1 MFRSLGKSKIAFV
14 LAILFGISLFFFKG
28 GSRYSNLFNSDT
40 VVATV
45 SGTPISTSKFNRT
58 MQMNI
63 NKFNQ
68 MLGKPIT
75 GDEIRSFQIHSL
87 SLEALI
93 NDAVFENEYDSIK
106 LIIDESVIAQKTK
119 ERIPQLYDKN
129 NKLNETYLN
138 TFLKQQQLKIE
149 DIVQIINFETRDEFV
164 NNALFYFLWTYIGLF
179 NINYPQY
186 FSSKIDNYNNHS
198 RKISYIEFL
207 LEEVNIENDIQKYAL
222 NMKEELEKYY
232 ENNINQYMSKEN
244 RNVEYIIFNKKKYA
258 DNFVP
263 TNFEIKEYFNAN
275 KELYY
280 QKEKRSFTQFNFK
293 KLEEA
298 KNFKSKIQNF
308 INPSD
313 ILKIAEENNI
323 RFSEFENLIADE
335 MLEEISKP
343 LFELNQNQQSKIIET
358 SIAKHI
364 IILQSIEPERQLK
377 FDEVKENIKNTITA
391 IELNNYFTDIKNQ
404 ASEKILNGK
413 SLSEIANDFNLT
425 ISLINNITQDY
436 DQYDQSEEIIISS
449 LIPAAFGSNKDFV
462 SDVIDIN
469 NDYAYIFN
477 VKKIT
482 PSTPLD
488 ITSIQEILLNDWKKS
503 KKIETINSDVKINKD
518 NNNFFS
524 QLLSTYQLQPKELII
539 NNNFNELPRSFIVEV
554 LEGEKGQNIQYIDNN
569 LVHIAKIIDI
579 TIPDEKND
587 NISISMADDLRGSFG
602 GELYKNKNMSTNDS
616 LINAII
622 QQY

>member
-87 SLEALI
+87 SLGALI

-106 LIIDESVIAQKTK
+106 LIIDESVVAQKTK

-164 NNALFYFLWTYIGLF
+164 NNALF

-258 DNFVP
+258 NNFVP

-280 QKEKRSFTQFNFK
+280 QNEQRSFIQFNFK
-293 KLEEA
+293 TLEEA

-313 ILKIAEENNI
+313 ILKFAEENNI
-323 RFSEFENLIADE
+323 RFNEFENLIADE

-413 SLSEIANDFNLT
+413 LLSEIANDFNLT

-477 VKKIT
+477 VKEIT

-503 KKIETINSDVKINKD
+503 KKIEKINSDVKINKN

-554 LEGEKGQNIQYIDNN
+554 LEGEKGQNIQYIYNN

-602 GELYKNKNMSTNDS
+602 GELYKNKNISTNDS

>member
-68 MLGKPIT
+68 MLGKPMT

-87 SLEALI
+87 SLGALI

-106 LIIDESVIAQKTK
+106 LIIDESVVAQKTK

-129 NKLNETYLN
+129 NKLNEIYLN

-164 NNALFYFLWTYIGLF
+164 NNALF

-186 FSSKIDNYNNHS
+186 FSSKINNYNNHS

-258 DNFVP
+258 NNFVP

-280 QKEKRSFTQFNFK
+280 QKEKRSFIQFNFK

-313 ILKIAEENNI
+313 ILKFAEENNI
-323 RFSEFENLIADE
+323 RFNEFENLIADE

-391 IELNNYFTDIKNQ
+391 IELNNYFIDIKNQ

-413 SLSEIANDFNLT
+413 LLSEIANDFNLT

-477 VKKIT
+477 VKEIT

-503 KKIETINSDVKINKD
+503 KKIEKINSDVKINKD

-616 LINAII
+616 LINAIL

>member
-1 MFRSLGKSKIAFV
+1 
-14 LAILFGISLFFFKG
+14 
-28 GSRYSNLFNSDT
+28 
-40 VVATV
+40 
-45 SGTPISTSKFNRT
+45 
-58 MQMNI
+58 
-63 NKFNQ
+63 

-87 SLEALI
+87 SLGALI

-106 LIIDESVIAQKTK
+106 LIIDESVVAQKTK

-164 NNALFYFLWTYIGLF
+164 NNALF

-232 ENNINQYMSKEN
+232 ENNIDQYMSKEN

-258 DNFVP
+258 NNFVP

-280 QKEKRSFTQFNFK
+280 QKEKRSFIQFNFK

-313 ILKIAEENNI
+313 ILKFAEENNI
-323 RFSEFENLIADE
+323 RFNEFENLIADE

-477 VKKIT
+477 VKEIT

-503 KKIETINSDVKINKD
+503 KKIEKINSDVKINKD

>member
-87 SLEALI
+87 SLGALI

-106 LIIDESVIAQKTK
+106 LIIDESVVAQKTK

-164 NNALFYFLWTYIGLF
+164 NNALF

-258 DNFVP
+258 NNFVP

-280 QKEKRSFTQFNFK
+280 QKEKRSFIQFNFK
-293 KLEEA
+293 TLEEA

-313 ILKIAEENNI
+313 ILKFAEENNI
-323 RFSEFENLIADE
+323 RFNEFENLIADE

>member
-106 LIIDESVIAQKTK
+106 LIIDESVIARKTK

-164 NNALFYFLWTYIGLF
+164 NNALF

-280 QKEKRSFTQFNFK
+280 QKEKRSFIQFNFK
-293 KLEEA
+293 
-298 KNFKSKIQNF
+298 
-308 INPSD
+308 
-313 ILKIAEENNI
+313 
-323 RFSEFENLIADE
+323 
-335 MLEEISKP
+335 
-343 LFELNQNQQSKIIET
+343 
-358 SIAKHI
+358 
-364 IILQSIEPERQLK
+364 
-377 FDEVKENIKNTITA
+377 
-391 IELNNYFTDIKNQ
+391 
-404 ASEKILNGK
+404 
-413 SLSEIANDFNLT
+413 
-425 ISLINNITQDY
+425 
-436 DQYDQSEEIIISS
+436 
-449 LIPAAFGSNKDFV
+449 
-462 SDVIDIN
+462 
-469 NDYAYIFN
+469 
-477 VKKIT
+477 
-482 PSTPLD
+482 
-488 ITSIQEILLNDWKKS
+488 
-503 KKIETINSDVKINKD
+503 
-518 NNNFFS
+518 
-524 QLLSTYQLQPKELII
+524 
-539 NNNFNELPRSFIVEV
+539 
-554 LEGEKGQNIQYIDNN
+554 
-569 LVHIAKIIDI
+569 
-579 TIPDEKND
+579 
-587 NISISMADDLRGSFG
+587 
-602 GELYKNKNMSTNDS
+602 
-616 LINAII
+616 
-622 QQY
+622 

>member
-87 SLEALI
+87 SLGALI

-106 LIIDESVIAQKTK
+106 LIIDESVVAQKTK

-164 NNALFYFLWTYIGLF
+164 NNALF

-222 NMKEELEKYY
+222 NMEEELEKYY

-258 DNFVP
+258 NNFVP

-280 QKEKRSFTQFNFK
+280 QKEKRSFIQFNFK

-298 KNFKSKIQNF
+298 RNFKSKIQNF

-313 ILKIAEENNI
+313 ILKFAEENNI
-323 RFSEFENLIADE
+323 RFNEFENLIADE

-413 SLSEIANDFNLT
+413 LLSEIANDFNLT

-477 VKKIT
+477 VKEIT

-503 KKIETINSDVKINKD
+503 KKIEKINSDVKINKD

>member
-87 SLEALI
+87 SLGALI

-106 LIIDESVIAQKTK
+106 LIIDESVVAQKTK

-164 NNALFYFLWTYIGLF
+164 NNALF

-280 QKEKRSFTQFNFK
+280 QKEKRSFIQFNFK

-313 ILKIAEENNI
+313 ILKFAEENNI

-477 VKKIT
+477 VKEIT

>member
-40 VVATV
+40 VVATI

-87 SLEALI
+87 SLGALI

-106 LIIDESVIAQKTK
+106 LIIDESVVAQKTK

-164 NNALFYFLWTYIGLF
+164 NNALF

-232 ENNINQYMSKEN
+232 ENNIDQYMSKEN
-244 RNVEYIIFNKKKYA
+244 RNVEYIIFNKIKYA
-258 DNFVP
+258 NNFVP
-263 TNFEIKEYFNAN
+263 TSFEIKEYFNAN

-280 QKEKRSFTQFNFK
+280 QKEKRSFIQFNFK
-293 KLEEA
+293 TLEEA

-313 ILKIAEENNI
+313 ILKFAEENNI
-323 RFSEFENLIADE
+323 RFNEFENLIADE

-413 SLSEIANDFNLT
+413 LLSEIANDFNLT

-477 VKKIT
+477 VKEIT

-488 ITSIQEILLNDWKKS
+488 ITSIQEILLNDWKKT
-503 KKIETINSDVKINKD
+503 KKIEKINSDVKINKD

>member
-40 VVATV
+40 VVATI

-87 SLEALI
+87 SLGALI

-106 LIIDESVIAQKTK
+106 LIIDESVVAQKTK

-164 NNALFYFLWTYIGLF
+164 NNALF

-258 DNFVP
+258 NNFVP

-280 QKEKRSFTQFNFK
+280 QNEQRSFIQFNFK
-293 KLEEA
+293 TLEEA

-313 ILKIAEENNI
+313 ILKFAEENNI
-323 RFSEFENLIADE
+323 RFNEFENLIADE

-391 IELNNYFTDIKNQ
+391 IELNNYFIDIKNQ

-413 SLSEIANDFNLT
+413 LLSEIANDFNLT

-477 VKKIT
+477 VKEIT

-503 KKIETINSDVKINKD
+503 KKIEKINSDVKINKD

>member
-28 GSRYSNLFNSDT
+28 GSRYSNFFNSDT

-87 SLEALI
+87 SLGALI

-106 LIIDESVIAQKTK
+106 LIIDESVVAQKTK

-164 NNALFYFLWTYIGLF
+164 NNALF

-186 FSSKIDNYNNHS
+186 FSSKINNYNNHS

-258 DNFVP
+258 NNFVP

-280 QKEKRSFTQFNFK
+280 QNEQRSFIQFNFK
-293 KLEEA
+293 TLEEA

-313 ILKIAEENNI
+313 ILKFAEENNI
-323 RFSEFENLIADE
+323 RFNEFENLIADE

-413 SLSEIANDFNLT
+413 LLSEIANDFNLT

-477 VKKIT
+477 VKEIT

-503 KKIETINSDVKINKD
+503 KKIKKINSDVKINKD

-554 LEGEKGQNIQYIDNN
+554 LEGEKGQNIHYIENN

-579 TIPDEKND
+579 TIPDEKNE

-602 GELYKNKNMSTNDS
+602 GELYKNKNISTNDS

>member
-40 VVATV
+40 VVATI

-87 SLEALI
+87 SLGALI

-106 LIIDESVIAQKTK
+106 LIIDESVVAQKTK

-164 NNALFYFLWTYIGLF
+164 NNALF

-258 DNFVP
+258 NNFVP

-280 QKEKRSFTQFNFK
+280 QKEKRSFIQFNFK
-293 KLEEA
+293 TLEEA

-313 ILKIAEENNI
+313 ILKFAEENNI
-323 RFSEFENLIADE
+323 RFNEFENLIADE

-377 FDEVKENIKNTITA
+377 FDEVKENIKNTITE

-413 SLSEIANDFNLT
+413 LLSEIANDFNLT

-477 VKKIT
+477 VKEIT

-503 KKIETINSDVKINKD
+503 KKIEKINSDVKINKD

>member
-40 VVATV
+40 VVATI

-87 SLEALI
+87 SLGALI

-106 LIIDESVIAQKTK
+106 LIIDESVVAQKTK

-164 NNALFYFLWTYIGLF
+164 NNALF

-186 FSSKIDNYNNHS
+186 FSSKINNYNNHS

-232 ENNINQYMSKEN
+232 ENNIDQYMSKEN

-258 DNFVP
+258 NNFVP

-280 QKEKRSFTQFNFK
+280 QNEQRSFIQFNFK

-313 ILKIAEENNI
+313 ILKFAEENNI
-323 RFSEFENLIADE
+323 RFNEFENLIADE

-413 SLSEIANDFNLT
+413 LLSEIANDFNLT

-477 VKKIT
+477 VKEIT

-503 KKIETINSDVKINKD
+503 KKIEKINSDVKINKD

>member
-40 VVATV
+40 VVATI

-87 SLEALI
+87 SLGALI

-106 LIIDESVIAQKTK
+106 LIIDESVVAQKTK

-129 NKLNETYLN
+129 NKLNEIYLN

-164 NNALFYFLWTYIGLF
+164 NNALF

-222 NMKEELEKYY
+222 NMKEELKKYY

-258 DNFVP
+258 NNFVP
-263 TNFEIKEYFNAN
+263 TNFEIKEYFNTN

-280 QKEKRSFTQFNFK
+280 QNEQRSFIQFNFK
-293 KLEEA
+293 TLEEA

-313 ILKIAEENNI
+313 ILKFAEENNI
-323 RFSEFENLIADE
+323 RFNEFENLIADE

-413 SLSEIANDFNLT
+413 LLSEIANDFNLT

-477 VKKIT
+477 VKEIT

-503 KKIETINSDVKINKD
+503 KKIEKINSDVKINKD

>member
-40 VVATV
+40 VVATI

-87 SLEALI
+87 SLGALI

-106 LIIDESVIAQKTK
+106 LIIDESVVAQKTK

-164 NNALFYFLWTYIGLF
+164 NNALF

-258 DNFVP
+258 NNFVP

-280 QKEKRSFTQFNFK
+280 QNEQRSFIQFNFK
-293 KLEEA
+293 TLEEA

-313 ILKIAEENNI
+313 ILKFAEENNI
-323 RFSEFENLIADE
+323 RFNEFENLIADE

-477 VKKIT
+477 VKEIT

-503 KKIETINSDVKINKD
+503 KKIEKINSDVKINKD

>member
-40 VVATV
+40 VVATI

-87 SLEALI
+87 SLGALI

-106 LIIDESVIAQKTK
+106 LIIDESVVAQKTK

-164 NNALFYFLWTYIGLF
+164 NNALF

-258 DNFVP
+258 NNFVP

-280 QKEKRSFTQFNFK
+280 QQEKRSFIQFNFK
-293 KLEEA
+293 TLEEA

-313 ILKIAEENNI
+313 ILKFAEENNI
-323 RFSEFENLIADE
+323 RFNEFENLIADE

-413 SLSEIANDFNLT
+413 LLSEIANDFNLT

-477 VKKIT
+477 VKEIT

-503 KKIETINSDVKINKD
+503 KKIEKINSDVKINKD

>member
-164 NNALFYFLWTYIGLF
+164 NNALF

>member
-164 NNALFYFLWTYIGLF
+164 NNALF

-258 DNFVP
+258 NNFVP

-280 QKEKRSFTQFNFK
+280 QKEKRSFIQFNFK

>member
-40 VVATV
+40 VVATI

-87 SLEALI
+87 SLGALI

-106 LIIDESVIAQKTK
+106 LIIDESVVAQKTK

-164 NNALFYFLWTYIGLF
+164 NNALF

-207 LEEVNIENDIQKYAL
+207 LEEINIENDIQKYAL

-258 DNFVP
+258 NNFVP

-280 QKEKRSFTQFNFK
+280 QKEKRSFIQFNFK

-313 ILKIAEENNI
+313 ILKFAEENNI
-323 RFSEFENLIADE
+323 RFNEFENLIADE

-391 IELNNYFTDIKNQ
+391 IELNNYFIDIKNQ

-413 SLSEIANDFNLT
+413 LLSEIANDFNLT

-477 VKKIT
+477 VKEIT

-503 KKIETINSDVKINKD
+503 KKIEKINSDVKINKD

>member
-87 SLEALI
+87 SLGALI

-106 LIIDESVIAQKTK
+106 LIIDESVVAQKTK

-129 NKLNETYLN
+129 NKLNQTYLN

-164 NNALFYFLWTYIGLF
+164 NNALF

-258 DNFVP
+258 NNFVP

-280 QKEKRSFTQFNFK
+280 QKEKRSFIQFNFK

-298 KNFKSKIQNF
+298 RNFKSKIQNF

-313 ILKIAEENNI
+313 ILKFAEENNI
-323 RFSEFENLIADE
+323 RFNEFENLIADE

-391 IELNNYFTDIKNQ
+391 IELNNYFIDIKNQ

-477 VKKIT
+477 VKEIT

-503 KKIETINSDVKINKD
+503 KKIEKINSDVKINKD

>member
-87 SLEALI
+87 SLGALI

-164 NNALFYFLWTYIGLF
+164 NNALF

-244 RNVEYIIFNKKKYA
+244 RNVEYIIFNKKKYTN
-258 DNFVP
+258 NFVP

-280 QKEKRSFTQFNFK
+280 QKEKRSFIQFNFK

-313 ILKIAEENNI
+313 ILKFAEENNI

>member
-164 NNALFYFLWTYIGLF
+164 NNALF

-258 DNFVP
+258 NNFVP

-280 QKEKRSFTQFNFK
+280 QKEKRSFIQFNFK

-579 TIPDEKND
+579 TIPNEKND

>member
-87 SLEALI
+87 SLGALI

-106 LIIDESVIAQKTK
+106 LIIDESVVAQKTK

-164 NNALFYFLWTYIGLF
+164 NNALF

-244 RNVEYIIFNKKKYA
+244 RNVEYIIFNKKKYTN
-258 DNFVP
+258 NFVP

-280 QKEKRSFTQFNFK
+280 QKEKRSFIQFNFK

-313 ILKIAEENNI
+313 ILKFAEKNNI
-323 RFSEFENLIADE
+323 RFNEFENLIADE

-364 IILQSIEPERQLK
+364 IILQSIKPEKQLK
-377 FDEVKENIKNTITA
+377 FDEVKEKIKNTITA

-477 VKKIT
+477 VKEIT

-503 KKIETINSDVKINKD
+503 KKIEKINSDVKTNKD

>member
-40 VVATV
+40 VVATI

-87 SLEALI
+87 SLGALI

-106 LIIDESVIAQKTK
+106 LIIDESVVAQKTK

-164 NNALFYFLWTYIGLF
+164 NNALF

-186 FSSKIDNYNNHS
+186 FSSKINNYNNHS

-258 DNFVP
+258 NNFVP

-280 QKEKRSFTQFNFK
+280 QKEKRSFIQFNFK
-293 KLEEA
+293 TLEEA

-313 ILKIAEENNI
+313 ILKFAEENNI
-323 RFSEFENLIADE
+323 RFNEFENLIADE

-477 VKKIT
+477 VKEIT

-503 KKIETINSDVKINKD
+503 KKIEKINSDVKINKD

>member
-87 SLEALI
+87 SLGALI

-106 LIIDESVIAQKTK
+106 LIIDESVVAQKTK

-164 NNALFYFLWTYIGLF
+164 NNALF

-258 DNFVP
+258 SNFFP

-280 QKEKRSFTQFNFK
+280 QKEKRSFIQFNFK

-313 ILKIAEENNI
+313 ILKFAEENNI

>member
-164 NNALFYFLWTYIGLF
+164 NNALF

-313 ILKIAEENNI
+313 ILKFAEENNI

-503 KKIETINSDVKINKD
+503 KKIEKINSDVKINKD

>member
-87 SLEALI
+87 SLGALI

-106 LIIDESVIAQKTK
+106 LIIDETVVAQKTK
-119 ERIPQLYDKN
+119 ERMPQLYNKN

-164 NNALFYFLWTYIGLF
+164 NNALF

-244 RNVEYIIFNKKKYA
+244 RNVEYIIFNKKKYTN
-258 DNFVP
+258 NFVP

-280 QKEKRSFTQFNFK
+280 QKEKRSFIQFNFK

-313 ILKIAEENNI
+313 ILKFAEENNI

-477 VKKIT
+477 VKEIT

-579 TIPDEKND
+579 MIPDEKND
-587 NISISMADDLRGSFG
+587 NISISMAHDLRGSFG

>member
-1 MFRSLGKSKIAFV
+1 
-14 LAILFGISLFFFKG
+14 
-28 GSRYSNLFNSDT
+28 
-40 VVATV
+40 
-45 SGTPISTSKFNRT
+45 
-58 MQMNI
+58 
-63 NKFNQ
+63 

-87 SLEALI
+87 SLGALI

-106 LIIDESVIAQKTK
+106 LIIDESVVAQKTK

-164 NNALFYFLWTYIGLF
+164 NNALF

-258 DNFVP
+258 NNFVP
-263 TNFEIKEYFNAN
+263 TNFEIKEYFNTN

-280 QKEKRSFTQFNFK
+280 QNEQRSFIQFNFK
-293 KLEEA
+293 TLEEA

-313 ILKIAEENNI
+313 ILKFAEENNI
-323 RFSEFENLIADE
+323 RFNEFENLIADE

-413 SLSEIANDFNLT
+413 LLSEIANDFNLT

-477 VKKIT
+477 VKEIT

-503 KKIETINSDVKINKD
+503 KKIEKINSDVKINKD

-554 LEGEKGQNIQYIDNN
+554 LEGEKGQNIQYIYNN

>member
-87 SLEALI
+87 SLGALI

-106 LIIDESVIAQKTK
+106 LIIDESVVAQKTK

-164 NNALFYFLWTYIGLF
+164 NNALF

-258 DNFVP
+258 NNFVP

-280 QKEKRSFTQFNFK
+280 QNEQRSFIQFNFK
-293 KLEEA
+293 TLEEA

-313 ILKIAEENNI
+313 ILKFAEENNI
-323 RFSEFENLIADE
+323 RFNEFENLIADE

-413 SLSEIANDFNLT
+413 LLSEIANDFNLT

-477 VKKIT
+477 VKEIT

-503 KKIETINSDVKINKD
+503 KKIEKINSDVKINKD

-524 QLLSTYQLQPKELII
+524 QLLSTYQLQPQELII
-539 NNNFNELPRSFIVEV
+539 NNNFTELPRRFIIDI
-554 LEGEKGQNIQYIDNN
+554 LEGEKGHNIQYIDNN

>member
-28 GSRYSNLFNSDT
+28 GSRYSNLLNSDT

-87 SLEALI
+87 SLGALI

-106 LIIDESVIAQKTK
+106 LIIDETVVAQKTK

-164 NNALFYFLWTYIGLF
+164 NNALF

-186 FSSKIDNYNNHS
+186 FSSKINNYNNHS

-258 DNFVP
+258 NNFVP

-280 QKEKRSFTQFNFK
+280 QKEKRSFIQFNFK

-313 ILKIAEENNI
+313 ILKFAEENNI
-323 RFSEFENLIADE
+323 RFNEFENLIADE

-477 VKKIT
+477 VKEIT

-503 KKIETINSDVKINKD
+503 KKIEKINSDVKINKD

-616 LINAII
+616 LINAIL

>member
-40 VVATV
+40 VVATI

-87 SLEALI
+87 SLGALI

-106 LIIDESVIAQKTK
+106 LIIDESVVAQKTK

-164 NNALFYFLWTYIGLF
+164 NNALF

-258 DNFVP
+258 NNFVP

-280 QKEKRSFTQFNFK
+280 QNEQRSFIQFNFK

-313 ILKIAEENNI
+313 ILKFAKENNI
-323 RFSEFENLIADE
+323 RFNEFENLIADE

-413 SLSEIANDFNLT
+413 LLSEIANDFNLT

-477 VKKIT
+477 VKEIT

-503 KKIETINSDVKINKD
+503 KKIEKINSDVKINKD

>member
-40 VVATV
+40 VVATI

-87 SLEALI
+87 SLGALI

-106 LIIDESVIAQKTK
+106 LIIDESVVAQKTK

-129 NKLNETYLN
+129 NKLNEIYLN

-164 NNALFYFLWTYIGLF
+164 NNALF

-207 LEEVNIENDIQKYAL
+207 LEEINIENDIQKYAL

-232 ENNINQYMSKEN
+232 ENNIDQYMSKEN

-258 DNFVP
+258 NNFVP

-280 QKEKRSFTQFNFK
+280 QKEKRSFIQFNFK
-293 KLEEA
+293 TLEEA

-313 ILKIAEENNI
+313 ILKFAEENNI
-323 RFSEFENLIADE
+323 RFNEFENLIADE

-377 FDEVKENIKNTITA
+377 FDEVKENIKNTITG
-391 IELNNYFTDIKNQ
+391 IELNNYFIDIKNQ

-413 SLSEIANDFNLT
+413 LLSEIANDFNLT

-477 VKKIT
+477 VKEIT

-503 KKIETINSDVKINKD
+503 KKIEKINSDVKINKD

>member
-87 SLEALI
+87 SLGALI

-164 NNALFYFLWTYIGLF
+164 NNALF

-258 DNFVP
+258 NNFVP

-280 QKEKRSFTQFNFK
+280 QKEKRSFIQFNFK

-313 ILKIAEENNI
+313 ILKFAEENNI
-323 RFSEFENLIADE
+323 RFNEFENLIADE

-477 VKKIT
+477 VKEIT

>member
-40 VVATV
+40 VVATI

-87 SLEALI
+87 SLGALI

-106 LIIDESVIAQKTK
+106 LIIDESVVAQKTK

-164 NNALFYFLWTYIGLF
+164 NNALF

-258 DNFVP
+258 NNFVP

-280 QKEKRSFTQFNFK
+280 QQEKRSFIQFNFK

-313 ILKIAEENNI
+313 ILKFAEENNI
-323 RFSEFENLIADE
+323 RFNEFENLIADE

-413 SLSEIANDFNLT
+413 LLSEIANDFNLT

-436 DQYDQSEEIIISS
+436 DQYNQSEEIIISS

-477 VKKIT
+477 VKEIT

-503 KKIETINSDVKINKD
+503 KKIEKINSDVKINKD

-539 NNNFNELPRSFIVEV
+539 NNNFNELPRIFIIEV

>member
-164 NNALFYFLWTYIGLF
+164 NNALF

-244 RNVEYIIFNKKKYA
+244 RNVEYIIFNKKKYTN
-258 DNFVP
+258 NFVP

-313 ILKIAEENNI
+313 ILKFAEENNI

-462 SDVIDIN
+462 SDLIDIN

>member
-87 SLEALI
+87 SLGALI

-106 LIIDESVIAQKTK
+106 LIIDESVVAQKTK

-129 NKLNETYLN
+129 NKLNEIYLN

-164 NNALFYFLWTYIGLF
+164 NNALF

-258 DNFVP
+258 NNFVP

-280 QKEKRSFTQFNFK
+280 QNEQRSFIQFNFK

-313 ILKIAEENNI
+313 ILKFAEENNI
-323 RFSEFENLIADE
+323 RFNEFENLIADE

-477 VKKIT
+477 VKEIT

-503 KKIETINSDVKINKD
+503 KKIEKINSDVKINID

>member
-40 VVATV
+40 VVATI

-87 SLEALI
+87 SLGALI

-106 LIIDESVIAQKTK
+106 LIIDESVVAQKTK

-164 NNALFYFLWTYIGLF
+164 NNALF

-258 DNFVP
+258 NNFVP

-280 QKEKRSFTQFNFK
+280 QKEKRSFIQFNFK
-293 KLEEA
+293 TLEEA

-313 ILKIAEENNI
+313 ILKFAEENNI
-323 RFSEFENLIADE
+323 RFNEFENLIADE

-377 FDEVKENIKNTITA
+377 FDEVKENIKNTITE

-413 SLSEIANDFNLT
+413 LLSEIANDFNLT

-436 DQYDQSEEIIISS
+436 DQYDQTEEIIISS

-477 VKKIT
+477 VKEIT

-503 KKIETINSDVKINKD
+503 KKIEKINSDVKINKD

-554 LEGEKGQNIQYIDNN
+554 LEGEKGQNIQYIYNN

-602 GELYKNKNMSTNDS
+602 GELYKNKNISTNDS

>member
-87 SLEALI
+87 SLGALI

-106 LIIDESVIAQKTK
+106 LIIDESVVAQKTK

-164 NNALFYFLWTYIGLF
+164 NNALF

-232 ENNINQYMSKEN
+232 ENNIDQYMSKEN

-258 DNFVP
+258 NNFVP

-280 QKEKRSFTQFNFK
+280 QQEKRSFIQFNFK

-313 ILKIAEENNI
+313 ILKFAEENNI
-323 RFSEFENLIADE
+323 RFNEFENLIADE

-413 SLSEIANDFNLT
+413 LLSEIANDFNLT

-477 VKKIT
+477 VKEIT

-503 KKIETINSDVKINKD
+503 KKIEKINSDVKINKD

>member
-40 VVATV
+40 VVATI

-87 SLEALI
+87 SLGALI

-106 LIIDESVIAQKTK
+106 LIIDESVVAQKTK

-164 NNALFYFLWTYIGLF
+164 NNALF

-186 FSSKIDNYNNHS
+186 FSSKINNYNNHS

-258 DNFVP
+258 NNFVP

-280 QKEKRSFTQFNFK
+280 QNEQRSFIQFNFK
-293 KLEEA
+293 TLEEA

-313 ILKIAEENNI
+313 ILKFAEENNI
-323 RFSEFENLIADE
+323 RFNEFENLIADE

-364 IILQSIEPERQLK
+364 IILQSIEPARQLK

-413 SLSEIANDFNLT
+413 LLSEIANDFNLT

-477 VKKIT
+477 VKEIT

-503 KKIETINSDVKINKD
+503 KKIEKINSDVKINKD

-554 LEGEKGQNIQYIDNN
+554 LEGEKGQNIQYIYNN

>member
-87 SLEALI
+87 SLGALI

-106 LIIDESVIAQKTK
+106 LIIDESVVAQKTK

-164 NNALFYFLWTYIGLF
+164 NNALF

-258 DNFVP
+258 NNFVP

-280 QKEKRSFTQFNFK
+280 QNEKRSFIQFNFK

-313 ILKIAEENNI
+313 ILKFAEENNI
-323 RFSEFENLIADE
+323 RFNEFENLIADE

-413 SLSEIANDFNLT
+413 LLSEIANDFNLT

-477 VKKIT
+477 VKEIT

-503 KKIETINSDVKINKD
+503 KKIEKINSDVKINKD

>member
-40 VVATV
+40 VVATI

-87 SLEALI
+87 SLGALI

-106 LIIDESVIAQKTK
+106 LIIDESVVAQKTK

-164 NNALFYFLWTYIGLF
+164 NNALF

-258 DNFVP
+258 NNFVP

-280 QKEKRSFTQFNFK
+280 QKEKRSFIQFNFK

-313 ILKIAEENNI
+313 ILKFAEENNI
-323 RFSEFENLIADE
+323 RFNEFENLIADE

-413 SLSEIANDFNLT
+413 LLSEIANDFNLT

-477 VKKIT
+477 VKEIT

-503 KKIETINSDVKINKD
+503 KKIEKINSDVKINKD